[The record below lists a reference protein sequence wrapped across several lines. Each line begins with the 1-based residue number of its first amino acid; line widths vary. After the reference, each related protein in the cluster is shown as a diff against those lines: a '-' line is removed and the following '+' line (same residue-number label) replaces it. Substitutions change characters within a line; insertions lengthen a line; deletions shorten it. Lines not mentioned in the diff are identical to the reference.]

1 MITINYPTLKIVESY
16 LSDYYNRSISL
27 GSCISTMGC
36 NIGGGNMSLLDGAN
50 VPNEPIT
57 GIDIPILINDSNV
70 AKANHGTIMIL
81 EQDPLRRLSEFQ
93 TIYNTSQLQNNAI
106 VGTPNAFHT
115 NPVGFYKELVDNM
128 TTDGWSVYL
137 TDTYKIWSPGLKGG
151 KNRWTDNE
159 KNLLCKE
166 ISCIKPTIVLLCGK
180 EAKKAYDK
188 IQFTSKV
195 KIVGVPHPSGM
206 ANRAWVKILGT
217 KPTDAN
223 KRDYILNKIRNIKP

>member
-57 GIDIPILINDSNV
+57 GIDIPILINDSNA

-223 KRDYILNKIRNIKP
+223 KRDFILKMIRNIKP